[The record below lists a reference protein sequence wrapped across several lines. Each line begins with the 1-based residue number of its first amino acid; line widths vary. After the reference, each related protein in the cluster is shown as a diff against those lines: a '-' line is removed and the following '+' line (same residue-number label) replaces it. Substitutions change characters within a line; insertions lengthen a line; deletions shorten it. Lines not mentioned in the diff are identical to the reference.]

1 MLDNDHELAQMT
13 LGQDPDKPSGH
24 RKSWFEVGTSD
35 VFFHKKK
42 FRIYTNYAL
51 FL

>member
-1 MLDNDHELAQMT
+1 MT

-35 VFFHKKK
+35 VFFHKKSLE
-42 FRIYTNYAL
+42 YTQIMH
-51 FL
+51 FFFE